1 MEQKDIISRKDIEYL
16 VDTFYGRVKED
27 PVLAPHFNHVDW
39 NKHLP
44 VMYNFWSSMML
55 GEQSYRGN
63 PFEKHIPLPL
73 TAAHFTAW
81 ITLFLEVVD
90 RNFSGAQAEEIKMRA
105 QSIAQVFQHKMKL
118 IK

>member
-16 VDTFYGRVKED
+16 VDTFYGRVKVD
-27 PVLAPHFNHVDW
+27 PLLAPQFSHVDW

-63 PFEKHIPLPL
+63 PFEKHLPLPL
-73 TAAHFTAW
+73 TTAHFTAW

-90 RNFSGAQAEEIKMRA
+90 LNFSGTQADEIKMRA
-105 QSIAQVFQHKMKL
+105 QSIAQVFQHKMNL

>member
-16 VDTFYGRVKED
+16 VDTFYGRVKVD
-27 PVLAPHFNHVDW
+27 PLLAPQFSHVDW
-39 NKHLP
+39 NKQLP

-63 PFEKHIPLPL
+63 PFEKHRPLPL
-73 TAAHFTAW
+73 TTAHFTAW

-90 RNFSGAQAEEIKMRA
+90 LNFSGTQADEIKMRA
-105 QSIAQVFQHKMKL
+105 QSIAQVFQHKMNL